1 MEVWHDEGQRG
12 CLHDCCLVPHRLVV
26 GAGDVV
32 VGAGQLLLDDNLLPP
47 DVLLHTHP
55 PHNCPFRLLCI
66 LGVVGVVGADV
77 GGRYGGFVLRGRRV

>member
-1 MEVWHDEGQRG
+1 MALFLSDLGKG
-12 CLHDCCLVPHRLVV
+12 LVARRLVV
-26 GAGDVV
+26 VVVGGGDVV

-66 LGVVGVVGADV
+66 LGAVDV
-77 GGRYGGFVLRGRRV
+77 GDVGERYGGFVLRGRRV